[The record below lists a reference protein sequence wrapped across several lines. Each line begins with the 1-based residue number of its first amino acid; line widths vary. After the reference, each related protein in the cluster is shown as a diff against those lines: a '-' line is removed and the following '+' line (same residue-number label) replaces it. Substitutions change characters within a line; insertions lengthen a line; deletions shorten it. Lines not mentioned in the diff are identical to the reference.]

1 MYATRMDDFRL
12 RLHEADFDIALI
24 TDEDNIYYL
33 TGYYDYLHMD
43 FGRPTIL
50 IVPRDSRTVL
60 VTPSMEMDMAEA
72 TAHVDRVAAWNDG
85 LGDEWRT
92 ELPQAISGLGSIGIE
107 MDCIPQIVKNYID
120 EIINTSQLGDITP
133 SLADMRMVKS
143 SEELQLAR
151 HAGTVAMA
159 MMNAARETIGDSVPE
174 YEVALA
180 SSRAGT
186 SGRQFYRY

>member
-1 MYATRMDDFRL
+1 MNFWKQTKLKVMYATRMDDFRL

-85 LGDEWRT
+85 FGDEWRT

-107 MDCIPQIVKNYID
+107 MDRIPQIVKNYID
-120 EIINTSQLGDITP
+120 EIDVEIDEIIKYLDEIRLTKVYLRKQIEKMS
-133 SLADMRMVKS
+133 K
-143 SEELQLAR
+143 
-151 HAGTVAMA
+151 
-159 MMNAARETIGDSVPE
+159 
-174 YEVALA
+174 
-180 SSRAGT
+180 
-186 SGRQFYRY
+186 